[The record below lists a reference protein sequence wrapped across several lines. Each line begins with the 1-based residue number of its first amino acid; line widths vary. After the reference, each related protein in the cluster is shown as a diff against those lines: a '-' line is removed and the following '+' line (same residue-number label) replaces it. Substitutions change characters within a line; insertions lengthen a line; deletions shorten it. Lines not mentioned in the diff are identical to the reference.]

1 MSEQFHS
8 HGKLL
13 LTAEYLVVDGAHAF
27 AVPCKFGQDLVVEDV
42 EDSKSLEIYWKS
54 YTNEGELW
62 FEGIFVSREFP
73 SRTGGSRTVVEP
85 YSSSDD
91 EVALKLSMLLFN
103 AFKLVKEVPKRK
115 FEIKTTLEF
124 PQDWGLGS
132 SSTLI
137 TNIASW
143 LDINPYELFFAWTI
157 GSGYDLACAKSD
169 GPILYT
175 KNGINPIIAEID
187 WNPSFK
193 EEIFF
198 VHLGSKQKSDV
209 EVKKFA
215 QLVFDREE
223 AIQKMNVLTKSF
235 LEANSLESFET
246 VLEEHENVL
255 SNILKRPTVKEML
268 FADYKGSVKS
278 LGAWGGDFV
287 MVTKRPGFR
296 SYFNGKGCYTILSFE
311 DMVYVG

>member
-1 MSEQFHS
+1 MSERFYS

-27 AVPCKFGQDLVVEDV
+27 AVPCKFGQDLIVRDV
-42 EDSKSLEIYWKS
+42 EESKSLEIYWKS

-103 AFKLVKEVPKRK
+103 AFKLMKEVPKRK
-115 FEIKTTLEF
+115 FEISTTLEF

-143 LDINPYELFFAWTI
+143 LDVNPYELLFAWSV
-157 GSGYDLACAKSD
+157 GSGYDLACAISE
-169 GPILYT
+169 GPILYA
-175 KNGINPIIAEID
+175 KIGIDPVISSVE

-193 EEIFF
+193 DEIFF

-223 AIQKMNVLTKSF
+223 AIQQMNVLTKKF
-235 LEANSLESFET
+235 LEAKSLESFET
-246 VLEEHENVL
+246 VLEEHEILL
-255 SNILKRPTVKEML
+255 SDILKRPPVKNLL
-268 FADYKGSVKS
+268 FSDYSGAVKS

-287 MVTKRPGFR
+287 MVTARPSFR
-296 SYFNGKGCYTILSFE
+296 SYFNGKGCSTILSFK